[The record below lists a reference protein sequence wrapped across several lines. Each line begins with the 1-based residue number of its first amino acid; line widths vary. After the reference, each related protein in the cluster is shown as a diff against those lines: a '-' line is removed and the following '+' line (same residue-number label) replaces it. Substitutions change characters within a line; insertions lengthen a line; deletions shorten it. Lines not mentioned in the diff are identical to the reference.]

1 MTAAVRAMRT
11 DLDEGAR
18 AMARGAAT
26 NLGGALLT
34 NVFSF
39 VLLLV
44 TTHVVAVESVGLLTL
59 ATTVITLALVPAV
72 LGLDTGAVRFVARAA
87 GLGDERGARGACQS
101 AIGVVAVV
109 CTTLALGLFLEA
121 DRIASLVHKPDAAS
135 LIRIA
140 VLGLPGLAISRVAL
154 AASQG
159 FGVMSYAAWFG
170 AMRVGTN
177 LGFAVLLVAAGLGV
191 RGLAISATV
200 ASWVVCAASLAVLV
214 RIHPLAARPAP
225 DAWQT
230 GAMLRFSLPQTMSS
244 ALFFTILWT
253 DTLLLA
259 RYGTAREVGIYAV
272 AGRLLVPA
280 VVVSTAIGQM
290 FAPRIAAADARGAKD
305 NLARMLKRVT
315 YWNTAVS
322 LPFFAMLA
330 VVAGPLLR
338 VFGRRYT
345 EGATALVILA
355 VAQLLNTAAGPLGQV
370 INMSGRPYVN
380 LANNTLVA
388 ALNVAGCLVLIP
400 RYGITGAA
408 CSTAGALTL
417 VNAIKLVQVRVLF
430 GMSPFRSDSVRAFAA
445 AALAAAVT
453 APVLLLPRW
462 PAGPAEALVACAV
475 LLFAYSQL
483 ALLFAL
489 RGEERETVQQGWS
502 LVRAK
507 VFRSA

>member
-11 DLDEGAR
+11 DLDEGSR

-34 NVFSF
+34 NVLSF
-39 VLLLV
+39 ALLLV
-44 TTHVVAVESVGLLTL
+44 TTHVVAVAEVGLLTL

-72 LGLDTGAVRFVARAA
+72 LGLDTGAVRYVARAA
-87 GLGDERGARGACQS
+87 GLGDERAARGACQS
-101 AIGVVAVV
+101 AVGVVAIVS
-109 CTTLALGLFLEA
+109 TALALALFVNA
-121 DRIASLVHKPDAAS
+121 DRLAELVHKPAS
-135 LIRIA
+135 VTLIRIS

-170 AMRVGTN
+170 AMRVASN
-177 LGFAVLLVAAGLGV
+177 LGFAVLFVVAGLGV
-191 RGLAISATV
+191 RGLAIAAT
-200 ASWVVCAASLAVLV
+200 AAAWVVCAASLAVLV
-214 RIHPLAARPAP
+214 RIHPLAARPAR

-230 GAMLRFSLPQTMSS
+230 GPMLRFSLPQTLSGM
-244 ALFFTILWT
+244 LFFTILWT

-259 RYGTAREVGIYAV
+259 RYGTAREVGVYAV

-280 VVVSTAIGQM
+280 IVVSTAIGQM
-290 FAPRIAAADARGAKD
+290 FAPRIAAADARGARD

-315 YWNTAVS
+315 FWNTAVS
-322 LPFFAMLA
+322 LPLFAMLA
-330 VVAGPLLR
+330 VVATPLLR
-338 VFGRRYT
+338 IFGARYT
-345 EGATALVILA
+345 AGADALVILS
-355 VAQLLNTAAGPLGQV
+355 VGQLLNTAAGPLGQV

-388 ALNVAGCLVLIP
+388 ALNVVGCMVLIP

-408 CSTAGALTL
+408 CSTASALTL
-417 VNAIKLVQVRVLF
+417 VNAIKLVQMRMLF
-430 GMSPFRSDSVRAFAA
+430 GMSPFRGDSVRAFAA

-462 PAGPAEALVACAV
+462 PAGPAEALVACTV
-475 LLFAYSQL
+475 LLVSYSQF

-489 RGEERETVQQGWS
+489 RGEERETVQHGWS
-502 LVRAK
+502 LMRAK
-507 VFRSA
+507 VFGG